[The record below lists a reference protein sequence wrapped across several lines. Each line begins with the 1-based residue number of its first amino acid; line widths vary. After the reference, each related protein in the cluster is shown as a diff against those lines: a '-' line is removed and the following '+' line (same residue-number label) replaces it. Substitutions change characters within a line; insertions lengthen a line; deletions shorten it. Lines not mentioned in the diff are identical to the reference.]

1 MGPKAELVVEED
13 RDEGAHAEL
22 HEVGEGWLEVVAI
35 SKLESVPPLDSSV
48 KDKASFGSVRL
59 RVVLLPT
66 ILTVLSVKWSD
77 QQADLM
83 YSPFRAVL
91 RSLRLS
97 SSKASALE
105 VPPPTDICN
114 SCFKYLL

>member
-1 MGPKAELVVEED
+1 MSQNAYRLARYEIISTVL
-13 RDEGAHAEL
+13 RTQWN
-22 HEVGEGWLEVVAI
+22 EV
-35 SKLESVPPLDSSV
+35 PLDSSV

-66 ILTVLSVKWSD
+66 ILTLLSVKWPD
-77 QQADLM
+77 RQADLM

-114 SCFKYLL
+114 CYIKYLL

>member
-1 MGPKAELVVEED
+1 MPQNAYRLARYEIISTVL
-13 RDEGAHAEL
+13 RTQWN
-22 HEVGEGWLEVVAI
+22 EV
-35 SKLESVPPLDSSV
+35 PLDSSV

-66 ILTVLSVKWSD
+66 ILTLLSVKWSD